1 MLHASMPP
9 FGWEHKKLHQFMLQ
23 ALTKLGWHIIH
34 VANVKKLIY
43 NFLTLNL
50 ILYVA
55 RQEGA
60 IELHDNWEEFSN
72 CQLKDC
78 NH

>member
-1 MLHASMPP
+1 VRTKEEVTSIYVASM
-9 FGWEHKKLHQFMLQ
+9 
-23 ALTKLGWHIIH
+23 TKLGWHIIH
-34 VANVKKLIY
+34 VANVKELIY
-43 NFLTLNL
+43 NFLTLNFV
-50 ILYVA
+50 LYVA

-60 IELHDNWEEFSN
+60 IRLHDNWEEFSN